1 LIGFILSIIS
11 ETIED
16 EVLEKVKRIKSGDKQ
31 LLNDFIKEYSP
42 FIKRTVSITT
52 GNWSDTD
59 EAEEYSIGLMA
70 FNEAIECFDHNK
82 YPKFL
87 CFSRYVIKRRLID
100 HLRKNIAAKSVPF
113 SSILTDDNEDD
124 SGVYYHKFEEKYLRS
139 DSYKQFENVES
150 IEEIN
155 SFTNKLST
163 FGITVRDL
171 ALCSPKHKDS
181 MKLVVKIA
189 RILAQNEELYQSLE
203 RKKTIPMKELLKL
216 VDVHIRTVEKN
227 RKFIIGVCLILRSNL
242 DILKGY
248 AHILEKEG
256 VRNA

>member
-1 LIGFILSIIS
+1 MIGFILSIIA
-11 ETIED
+11 EEIEAD
-16 EVLEKVKRIKSGDKQ
+16 VLEKVKKIKLGDTQ

-52 GNWSDTD
+52 GNWSDSD
-59 EAEEYSIGLMA
+59 ESEEFSIGLMA
-70 FNEAIECFDHNK
+70 FNEAIKCFDPEK

-87 CFSRYVIKRRLID
+87 CFSRHIIKRRLID
-100 HLRKNIAAKSVPF
+100 HLRKNIAVKSIPF
-113 SSILTDDNEDD
+113 SSIDTDENEI
-124 SGVYYHKFEEKYLRS
+124 SSQSFEEKYLKS
-139 DSYKQFENVES
+139 DSYKQFENIES

-155 SFTNKLST
+155 AFIKKLST
-163 FGITVRDL
+163 FGISIRDL
-171 ALCSPKHKDS
+171 ALSSPKHKDS
-181 MKLVVKIA
+181 MKLAVKIA
-189 RILAQNEELYQSLE
+189 RILARNEELYQSLE

-242 DILKGY
+242 DVLKGY
-248 AHILEKEG
+248 AHVLEKEG

>member
-1 LIGFILSIIS
+1 MIGFIIAIVS

-16 EVLEKVKRIKSGDKQ
+16 EVLEKVKRIKSGDKE

-59 EAEEYSIGLMA
+59 KSEEFSIGLMA
-70 FNEAIECFDHNK
+70 FNEAIECFDHKK

-87 CFSRYVIKRRLID
+87 CFSRHVIKRRLID
-100 HLRKNIAAKSVPF
+100 HLRKNIAVKSVPF
-113 SSILTDDNEDD
+113 SSILTDDNDD
-124 SGVYYHKFEEKYLRS
+124 NELHNQKFEEKYLKS
-139 DSYKQFENVES
+139 DSYKQFENLES

-171 ALCSPKHKDS
+171 AICSPKHKDS

-216 VDVHIRTVEKN
+216 LDVHIRTVEKN